1 MSSWLGTGFGNEEL
15 RRSAMTQSDQG
26 QEVKRRVG
34 PATAKMG
41 ASLTK
46 HEDIAM
52 SEYGFASQETRV

>member
-15 RRSAMTQSDQG
+15 RRSAMTPSDQG

-52 SEYGFASQETRV
+52 SE